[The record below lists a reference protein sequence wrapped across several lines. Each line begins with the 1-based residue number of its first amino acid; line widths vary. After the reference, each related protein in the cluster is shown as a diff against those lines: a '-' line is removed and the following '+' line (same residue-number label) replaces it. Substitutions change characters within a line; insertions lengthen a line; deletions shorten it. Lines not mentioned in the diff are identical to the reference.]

1 MSASID
7 QLFGEDEVE
16 NLKSAVKD
24 RLGEKYIIVQEE
36 NHIPKQKFE
45 EVRQSKKD
53 LEEQLEERDDQLEE
67 LKSKAEGHDE
77 LENKIDELQ
86 DKNEELKEQYEQ
98 KVKQT
103 KLDMAIENELIKEK
117 ARNPDAVKALLN
129 KDAISLDEDGNVVG
143 LSEQLDNLK
152 EEEDYLFGETGLK
165 GEGPNG
171 DGQTT
176 VANEDNPF
184 SDDEFNL
191 TEQGKLIRE
200 DPDKARKLIK
210 KAGKDPANYD
220 L

>member
-1 MSASID
+1 MTIEISE
-7 QLFGEDEVE
+7 LFGDEE
-16 NLKSAVKD
+16 IREAVTD
-24 RLGEKYIIVQEE
+24 RLGDKYIIVEE
-36 NHIPKQKFE
+36 ESHIPKSKFE
-45 EVRQSKKD
+45 TIRQEKKEVQ
-53 LEEQLEERDDQLEE
+53 EQLDERDNQLET
-67 LKSKAEGHDE
+67 LKKQAKDHDNLKATVEE
-77 LENKIDELQ
+77 MQE
-86 DKNEELKEQYEQ
+86 KNEKLKEEYET
-98 KVKQT
+98 KMKET

-143 LSEQLDNLK
+143 LPEQLDNLK

-165 GEGPNG
+165 GEDPNG
-171 DGQTT
+171 NGQTT
-176 VANEDNPF
+176 AVNEDNPF
-184 SDDEFNL
+184 SDEEFNL